1 MIERPAF
8 GSSEGTD
15 PGLLKGTGAALA
27 LIAMS
32 FSCSSPLIIGHDSG
46 GAAAGGDATVETNGF
61 IQVSAGYDHVC
72 GLRRDGT
79 VACAGANDD
88 GQATPP
94 AGTFTQIAAGWGF
107 TCGLQGDG
115 NVTCWGYEPPF
126 AGPFTQISAAYRY
139 PCGLRADGSGVCWNI
154 LGSLL
159 ATTLTGSYAQI
170 SGGGWQV
177 CGLAADGSVICWVG
191 NADSCGVATPP
202 PGPFSQIST
211 GNCHVC
217 GLRAGGAA
225 ACWGD
230 NTFGQT
236 DVPGGTFAQIS
247 AGAYGADCSQVSPSA
262 VRIGLQ
268 RLALWRQLAHPRWLT
283 G

>member
-177 CGLAADGSVICWVG
+177 CGLAADGSVNCLG
-191 NADSCGVATPP
+191 RGCGQSRCSGTTAW
-202 PGPFSQIST
+202 PFQLDST
-211 GNCHVC
+211 GNCHAR
-217 GLRAGGAA
+217 GRRAGRAA
-225 ACWGD
+225 VCWGD
-230 NTFGQT
+230 KH
-236 DVPGGTFAQIS
+236 
-247 AGAYGADCSQVSPSA
+247 
-262 VRIGLQ
+262 L
-268 RLALWRQLAHPRWLT
+268 RLY
-283 G
+283 